1 MRSQLVT
8 LAILVSATPL
18 YADDVTYQRP
28 VKSVSNFVDATPIPI
43 ANLGPDRATLA
54 LITPIQFPAIA
65 EVAEIELRL
74 AGVRINPKNHAISRR
89 PFAQRIDLLDVAA
102 KAAAPRPL
110 RGFPDGARI

>member
-8 LAILVSATPL
+8 IAILVSATPL

-28 VKSVSNFVDATPIPI
+28 VKAVANFVDAAPIPI
-43 ANLGPDRATLA
+43 ANLGPDRGTLM

-65 EVAEIELRL
+65 EIAEPELRL
-74 AGVRINPKNHAISRR
+74 AGLRINPTNHAASRR
-89 PFAQRIDLLDVAA
+89 GFAQRIELLDVAT

-110 RGFPDGARI
+110 RGVPDGAR